1 MVIFDYNIQPI
12 PMKKILLLSTLL
24 LAAFVTIQAQDST
37 LTQLTGKFKFAEG
50 SPVQEVVV
58 SADNGTLIAAS
69 AMGSVVLQ
77 KTGVDQYFIAD
88 YQAPVIFKRD
98 SNKKVIGL
106 SISVSGMV
114 LEAVKVEAASFVDEK
129 MLYFT
134 R

>member
-1 MVIFDYNIQPI
+1 
-12 PMKKILLLSTLL
+12 MKKILLLSTLL
-24 LAAFVTIQAQDST
+24 LGVFISIQAQDTT
-37 LTQLTGKFKFAEG
+37 LTQFTGKYKFAEG
-50 SPVQEVVV
+50 SPVQEVVINV
-58 SADNGTLIAAS
+58 DNGTLVAAS
-69 AMGSVVLQ
+69 AMGSFVLQ
-77 KTGVDQYFIAD
+77 KTGEDQYYIAD

-114 LEAVKVEAASFVDEK
+114 LEAVKVEAVSFVDEK